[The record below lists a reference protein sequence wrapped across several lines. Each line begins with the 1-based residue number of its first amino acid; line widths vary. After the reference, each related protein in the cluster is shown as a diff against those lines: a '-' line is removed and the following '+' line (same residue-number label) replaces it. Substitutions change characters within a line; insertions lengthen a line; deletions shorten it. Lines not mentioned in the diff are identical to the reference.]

1 MNYTAIPAEN
11 LDVVV
16 ARLSEIPWCAKLLST
31 PDQVVDIYP
40 SRISRDGSTDTYFAS
55 ALKTEETISN
65 FVLLYKNGAT
75 PNALVEEAKAIFT
88 IGGGLNGFPDIVHG
102 GMVASLMDEVMGFL
116 SVHNRMIGATPQ
128 GKYMTVYLNTQFKAP
143 VMANST
149 YLAVARVD
157 KVEGRKMFTSQTIQD
172 GEGNVLATGNALFV
186 NVARPKL

>member
-1 MNYTAIPAEN
+1 MSYTAIPAED

-16 ARLSEIPWCAKLLST
+16 ARLSEIPWCAKLLSA
-31 PDQVVDIYP
+31 PDQVVVIHP
-40 SRISRDGSTDTYFAS
+40 SRIFRNSKTDTYFGS

-75 PNALVEEAKAIFT
+75 PNSPVEEAKAIFT

-116 SVHNRMIGATPQ
+116 SVQNRIIGATRQ

-143 VMANST
+143 LMANST

-157 KVEGRKMFTSQTIQD
+157 KLEERKIFISQTIQD
-172 GEGNVLATGNALFV
+172 GEGKVLATGDALFI
-186 NVARPKL
+186 NVVRPKL